1 LRLHGGALDPEVTY
15 LNHGGFGAVP
25 LSVMEEQR
33 RWGERIERNPN
44 RFMAREALDSIAWAR
59 ARLSEFVGADPEA
72 VAFVRNATAGVNAV
86 VQSLAFDAG
95 DRVVLTD
102 HAYNACRNALD
113 AVAVRHGLELVTVPI
128 PLPVTGPEAVRD
140 RVLEAV
146 TPDTRLLLLDHVTS
160 QTALVFPVEEIVP
173 LVEEMGVPVLVDGA
187 HAPGM
192 VPLDLDRLGASFYAA
207 NLHKWVCAPRG
218 SGFLHVRSD
227 RRDGIVPP
235 AISHGWNDDSPDRS
249 RFHKLFDW
257 TGTDDLTA
265 WLSVPAALEALAG
278 RPGGVAGAMERNHSL
293 TMGGRQVLEELLGLA
308 PVAPEAMVGSMAA
321 LRLPPGVGPDPGST
335 DDELGR
341 VLGRRWK
348 IEVPVTVF
356 PRWPQRLIRIS
367 AQEYNTLDDFERLA
381 EALGAEL
388 TGDPS

>member
-1 LRLHGGALDPEVTY
+1 MRLHGWALDPEVTY

-293 TMGGRQVLEELLGLA
+293 TMGGRQVLEELLGLP

>member
-1 LRLHGGALDPEVTY
+1 MRLHGWALDPEVTY

-25 LSVMEEQR
+25 VVVMEEQR
-33 RWGERIERNPN
+33 RWSERIERNPN
-44 RFMAREALDSIAWAR
+44 RFLAREALDSIAAAR
-59 ARLSEFVGADPEA
+59 TRLSEFVGADSEA

-86 VQSLAFDAG
+86 LQSLAFDAG

-113 AVAVRHGLELVTVPI
+113 AVAGRHGLELVTVPI
-128 PLPVTGPEAVRD
+128 PLPVTGPQAVRD

-146 TPDTRLLLLDHVTS
+146 TADTRLLLVDHVTS

-192 VPLDLDRLGASFYAA
+192 VPLDLDRLGASYYVA

-278 RPGGVAGAMERNHSL
+278 RPGGMAGSMARNHAM
-293 TMGGRQVLEELLGLA
+293 TMEGRQVLEDLLGLA
-308 PVAPEAMVGSMAA
+308 PVAPEAMIGSMAA

-356 PRWPQRLIRIS
+356 PRWPHRLVRIS
-367 AQEYNTLDDFERLA
+367 AQEYNTPDDFERLA

-388 TGDPS
+388 TGDRD